1 MSFAC
6 RDVKTGKKKFKLKLI
21 HLGSVNCSWWES
33 DWIMDDRD
41 YADWKLVRTVLVD
54 LLSVLFVV
62 RSPCVVYIW
71 WWRLGW
77 REGMG
82 WDLLV
87 HVQRGWWCSTI
98 WFLAPFLEESGP
110 MTTAIGS
117 PQVAA
122 TGAAEAAIVPPVVAA
137 ATASDARSSG
147 NINQRRTSEKRN
159 KCKKK
164 NAEK

>member
-1 MSFAC
+1 
-6 RDVKTGKKKFKLKLI
+6 
-21 HLGSVNCSWWES
+21 
-33 DWIMDDRD
+33 MDDRD

-87 HVQRGWWCSTI
+87 HVQRG
-98 WFLAPFLEESGP
+98 
-110 MTTAIGS
+110 
-117 PQVAA
+117 
-122 TGAAEAAIVPPVVAA
+122 
-137 ATASDARSSG
+137 
-147 NINQRRTSEKRN
+147 
-159 KCKKK
+159 
-164 NAEK
+164 

>member
-1 MSFAC
+1 MGAYGASGL
-6 RDVKTGKKKFKLKLI
+6 VV
-21 HLGSVNCSWWES
+21 SVVCCPFP
-33 DWIMDDRD
+33 
-41 YADWKLVRTVLVD
+41 V
-54 LLSVLFVV
+54 
-62 RSPCVVYIW
+62 CIW
-71 WWRLGW
+71 LWRLGGRW
-77 REGMG
+77 SGN
-82 WDLLV
+82 LLV
-87 HVQRGWWCSTI
+87 HDKDFQSFI
-98 WFLAPFLEESGP
+98 DLAPFLEKSGP

-159 KCKKK
+159 KCKKQ